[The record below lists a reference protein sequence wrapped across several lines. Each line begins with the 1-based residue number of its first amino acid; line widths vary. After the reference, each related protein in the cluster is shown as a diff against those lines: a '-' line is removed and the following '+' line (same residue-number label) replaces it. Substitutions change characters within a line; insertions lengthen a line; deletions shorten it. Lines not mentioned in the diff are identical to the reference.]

1 MTLPSRLRLL
11 SYNIQNGLSTRK
23 YSDYFTRSWK
33 HVVPVPSRMENLD
46 GIAELV
52 KAYDVVA
59 LQEVDAGSL
68 RSGFLNQVKYLA
80 DKARFDY
87 VYNQANRRIG
97 VLTQHSNA
105 ILSQIQP
112 SRMVEHK
119 LPGVIPGRG
128 ALHVW
133 YGEGHNALHIF
144 IMHLALGRRGRLR
157 QIEYLAEVIGAY
169 PYTIVMGDLNCRSD
183 SREMQRL
190 LELAQLAEPLP
201 GMNTF
206 PSWQP
211 TRQLDHILI
220 SPDIKVLNAS
230 VLDWHFSDHLPIA
243 MEVELPEQVGQ
254 AASVPHNSTETE

>member
-23 YSDYFTRSWK
+23 YSDYLTRSWK

-46 GIAELV
+46 GIADLV
-52 KAYDVVA
+52 QSYDIVA

-80 DKARFDY
+80 DKARFEHI
-87 VYNQANRRIG
+87 YNQANRRVG

-105 ILSQIQP
+105 VLSRIPP
-112 SRMVEHK
+112 SRIVEHK
-119 LPGVIPGRG
+119 LPGMIPGRG

-133 YGEGHNALHIF
+133 YGNNANALHVF

-157 QIEYLAEVIGAY
+157 QIAYLAEVIGAY
-169 PYTIVMGDLNCRSD
+169 NHTIVMGDLNFRSD
-183 SREMQRL
+183 SLEMQRL
-190 LELAQLAEPLP
+190 LELANLAEPLP

-220 SPDIKVLNAS
+220 SPSIKVIDTS
-230 VLDWHFSDHLPIA
+230 VLDCQFSDHRPIA
-243 MEVELPEQVGQ
+243 MEVLLPEQVGLEEKS
-254 AASVPHNSTETE
+254 A

>member
-23 YSDYFTRSWK
+23 YSDYVTRSWK

-46 GIAELV
+46 GIAQRLEV
-52 KAYDVVA
+52 YDIVA

-80 DKARFDY
+80 DKAGFDY
-87 VYNQANRRIG
+87 IYNQANRRIG

-105 ILSQIQP
+105 ILSRIQP
-112 SRMVEHK
+112 TRLVEHK

-133 YGEGHNALHIF
+133 YGEGEHALHVF

-157 QIEYLAEVIGAY
+157 QIEYLADVIGAHN
-169 PYTIVMGDLNCRSD
+169 YTIVMGDLNCRSD

-190 LELAQLAEPLP
+190 LELANLAEPLP
-201 GMNTF
+201 GMDTF
-206 PSWQP
+206 PSWEP

-220 SPDIKVLNAS
+220 SPSIEVLDAQ
-230 VLDWHFSDHLPIA
+230 VLDWRFSDHLPITMDVA
-243 MEVELPEQVGQ
+243 LPQL
-254 AASVPHNSTETE
+254 T